1 MKAFSMVLIV
11 LACSCFASAQIVD
24 VSTGSRCTATFSP
37 ASAATD
43 AQIDCTYQSK
53 PVLSGAKV
61 SLAAITGNTSG
72 FVIGFST
79 GSDAVTI
86 LLKRTAVGA
95 PLHVEAAVNGTQT
108 VNKDIPVP

>member
-1 MKAFSMVLIV
+1 MRLIFV
-11 LACSCFASAQIVD
+11 ILTILAGCLQAQIID

-37 ASAATD
+37 STSATD
-43 AQIDCTYQSK
+43 VQIDCTYQSK

-61 SLAAITGNTSG
+61 NLAAITGNTSG

-79 GSDAVTI
+79 GSDSVTI
-86 LLKRTAVGA
+86 LLKRATATG

-108 VNKDIPVP
+108 ANKDIPVP